1 MYFHVEPDSIDWEQ
15 CLSTARQIK
24 ISMQRTKTIIL
35 KVRSDSAHS
44 FCKLLGLLLV
54 LLIPLKASPISFV
67 EEDLPQLIQ
76 EIFPRA
82 TVIGEKE
89 KDYPVWPVY
98 QLQELLGYA
107 YLSNDWVDLPGFSGD
122 RINLLI
128 GLGADGHYQDIRVFH
143 HHEPIFL
150 HGLGPQPM
158 LDFIDQFKGH
168 LVTERIIVGSKSRD
182 EGSANTAYFDGVTK
196 ATVSVI
202 VINDTILSSALQVAR
217 SKLADFAAKPRSFP
231 KMDYFEPLS
240 WEELLQQELVRKF
253 TITREMA
260 EKALGQSLASYPDS
274 VFSDTGSR
282 EHIEIYYAYLNP
294 PTIGR
299 NFLGDEEYERLMTAM
314 KPSWHA
320 LAIMS
325 EGFFSYIEENF
336 KPGTIPSRISVEQN
350 GLNVPIRDFNF
361 YNAKPVQLGAAVPRF
376 GNLEIFTI
384 VPQSGFDP
392 GSPITLNLNLSLQ
405 RNHLITDRTVFA
417 DNYEIPGRL
426 LTVPEVREIAKP
438 LPPWARIWLARLPL
452 VGILLVALTL
462 LTVFLVRQHR
472 LTESASQFHRFRWG
486 FLFFTLF
493 FIGFYAQGQLSV
505 VNIYT
510 LLLEIFNG
518 FDLEVFLLD
527 PIIFILWFYTF
538 ITLFVWGRGIFCGW
552 LCPFGVLQEM
562 AGWLAEKFSISQ
574 IRISDRTHR
583 ILLKFKYL
591 ILISLLGLAFYS
603 LRLAEIFAE
612 VEPFKTSITLLF
624 IRSWPFVV
632 YSIALLFVSL
642 FIHKF
647 YCRYLCALG
656 AGLAILGKFHRFE
669 WLTRRSECGKPCQV
683 CRHRCGINAIAR
695 NGDIDYD
702 ECIQC
707 LECLVVYQD
716 QNQCAPQM
724 LANKKNSATPE
735 ISTTVPIAFVEVT

>member
-1 MYFHVEPDSIDWEQ
+1 MNWEQ
-15 CLSTARQIK
+15 CHLTAREIK
-24 ISMQRTKTIIL
+24 LNMQMTKTITL
-35 KVRSDSAHS
+35 KARFGSPPVIY
-44 FCKLLGLLLV
+44 KLLCLV
-54 LLIPLKASPISFV
+54 LLLLIPFKAIPISLA
-67 EEDLPQLIQ
+67 EQDLPQLIQ
-76 EIFPRA
+76 EIFPKA

-128 GLGADGHYQDIRVFH
+128 GLGADGRFQGIRVFH

-158 LDFIDQFKGH
+158 LNFIDQFTGH

-182 EGSANTAYFDGVTK
+182 QGSANTAYFDGVTK

-217 SKLADFAAKPRSFP
+217 SKLADFASKPKSFP
-231 KMDYFEPLS
+231 RMDYFESLN
-240 WEELLQQELVRKF
+240 WEELLQQGLVKKF
-253 TITREMA
+253 TITRKMVEA
-260 EKALGQSLASYPDS
+260 ELGHSLDNYPDS
-274 VFSDTGSR
+274 AFSESGSM
-282 EHIEIYYAYLNP
+282 ENIQIYYAYLNP

-299 NFLGDEEYERLMTAM
+299 NFLGKVEYERLMTSL
-314 KPSWHA
+314 KPNWHA

-325 EGFFSYIEENF
+325 EGFFSYLEEDF
-336 KPGTIPSRISVEQN
+336 KPGTIPSRIGVEQS
-350 GLNVPIRDFNF
+350 GLSVPVRDFNF
-361 YNAKPVQLGAAVPRF
+361 YNSKPVQLAEGIPRLD
-376 GNLEIFTI
+376 NLEIFTI

-392 GSPITLNLNLSLQ
+392 GSPITLNVNLSLQ
-405 RNHLITDRTVFA
+405 RNHLITDRTVFS
-417 DNYEIPGRL
+417 DNYEIPDSL
-426 LTVPEVREIAKP
+426 LSVPEIEETTRP

-452 VGILLVALTL
+452 VGILLIALSL
-462 LTVFLVRQHR
+462 LTVFMVRQHR
-472 LTESASQFHRFRWG
+472 FTKSASWFHRFRWA
-486 FLFFTLF
+486 FLLFTLI

-510 LLLEIFNG
+510 LFLEIFNG
-518 FDLEVFLLD
+518 FDLVVFLLD
-527 PIIFILWFYTF
+527 PIIFILWIYTF

-562 AGWLAEKFSISQ
+562 AGWIAEKLSIKQ
-574 IRISDRTHR
+574 VRLSDRTHR

-591 ILISLLGLAFYS
+591 ILFFLVGLAFYS
-603 LRLAEIFAE
+603 LRLAETFAE

-624 IRSWPFVV
+624 IRSWPFVL
-632 YSIALLFVSL
+632 YSIALLVISL

-656 AGLAILGKFHRFE
+656 AGLAIIGRFHRFE
-669 WLTRRSECGKPCQV
+669 WLTRRRECGKPCQV
-683 CRHRCGINAIAR
+683 CRHRCGINAINSSGA
-695 NGDIDYD
+695 IDYD

-716 QNQCAPQM
+716 EDQCAPQI
-724 LANKKNSATPE
+724 LANKKKPS
-735 ISTTVPIAFVEVT
+735 ISETRSKIAFVEVT